1 MNKKLFSS
9 AMIGAHDTRDFKS
22 YEQSLLALEFVALSF
37 LDKGKGILTWLIFS
51 SYPTANFLGNLPPES
66 LNGQDSTLWP
76 LSEFL
81 SSTSLGGSLDP
92 AVDED
97 LFADFNKSCCCYN
110 PQTKV
115 YSDFP
120 GYDEA
125 SYIPD
130 TSTPER
136 FYNMSS
142 ANLDPP
148 QWASSQFLQPT
159 SLRGSL
165 DLAVDKDPFADFDK
179 RSYYGPQT
187 KTYSEFPGYDEAS
200 YIPDTSIP
208 EHQEPQWPSSQFLQ
222 PTSLGGSPDLAADE
236 DASTNT
242 SKSQNPTQWVPE
254 DINQIGYQDEDR
266 NWRCKYSGCIS
277 NQVFIRACDL
287 RKHFRAHQKLFF
299 CDHFDCPQF
308 EMGFSSSKYLQRHRN
323 SHSPQIQCEELGC
336 DRVFSRKGM
345 LEIFFA
351 LIKLINDID

>member
-37 LDKGKGILTWLIFS
+37 LDKGKGTLTWLIFS

-92 AVDED
+92 
-97 LFADFNKSCCCYN
+97 
-110 PQTKV
+110 
-115 YSDFP
+115 
-120 GYDEA
+120 
-125 SYIPD
+125 
-130 TSTPER
+130 
-136 FYNMSS
+136 
-142 ANLDPP
+142 
-148 QWASSQFLQPT
+148 
-159 SLRGSL
+159 
-165 DLAVDKDPFADFDK
+165 AVDKDPFADFDK

-208 EHQEPQWPSSQFLQ
+208 EHQEPQWPSSQFLQPTSLGGSPDLAVDEDPFADFDKRFYYDFQTKAYSEIAGYDEASYIPDTSIPEHQEPQLPSSQFPQ